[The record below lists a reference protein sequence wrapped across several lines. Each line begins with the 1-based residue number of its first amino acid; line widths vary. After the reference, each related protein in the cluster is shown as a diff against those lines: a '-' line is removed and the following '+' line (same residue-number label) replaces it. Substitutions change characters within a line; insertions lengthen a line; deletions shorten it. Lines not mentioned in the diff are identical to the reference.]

1 MDKNK
6 LSCNALHHRSTI
18 ISLETHPLYTTGKY
32 LGLLYP
38 ALRLV
43 QKTLTFIS
51 TNQHCTVG
59 SLLVFLFIIIFIFML
74 STTLCL
80 NTLLGGYNEF
90 FFFFLVTNQER
101 YDARRME
108 SRIAFQ
114 THLGNYP

>member
-6 LSCNALHHRSTI
+6 LSCNALHHCSTI

-32 LGLLYP
+32 LVLLYP

-59 SLLVFLFIIIFIFML
+59 SLLVFLFIIIFIFMV
-74 STTLCL
+74 STSVR
-80 NTLLGGYNEF
+80 GGGVECV

-114 THLGNYP
+114 THLGNYS

>member
-38 ALRLV
+38 ALQLV
-43 QKTLTFIS
+43 QKTLTFTL

-59 SLLVFLFIIIFIFML
+59 SLLVFLFIIINIYFYGFNDTL
-74 STTLCL
+74 SKHSLRGVECV
-80 NTLLGGYNEF
+80 F

-108 SRIAFQ
+108 SRIAF
-114 THLGNYP
+114 